1 MSRTLKNR
9 KLDSRTSRRAVPQ
22 GKSTQWIPIS
32 RGRALG
38 YRRGRKGGTWVARF
52 DAADLRR
59 EQKLGEADDVLDA
72 DGVQILDFAQ
82 ALQKASKFFLSAL
95 AQATGEMTHTGP
107 YTVELVARDYLK
119 SLENRGAPDHRG
131 AVYDFNR
138 NIIPQIGALDVSK
151 LTRAKLETWRS
162 KLAERPRLPR
172 TKSKTDAT
180 RQESKAPTEDEKR
193 QRRATTNR
201 TVRRLVAALNYAL
214 ETGKINVNP
223 MNWRLRPFENV
234 EIARAAFLSEGE
246 QQQFVSA
253 CAGDKYFQNL
263 VLAALHTGCRY
274 SELSRLR
281 VKDFVPSGPSIFVET
296 SKAGKSRHVFLDK
309 EGEEFFKSKTQNRI
323 ADAVMLPRS
332 DGKVWSK
339 DNVKKPMR
347 RALKAAGMSR
357 IQFHSLRHSF
367 ATRLLTRGI
376 TIQVAAKMLGHSSVR
391 MIERNYGHL
400 TDDHMREQIS
410 GLPGAGL
417 NHAAK
422 TTPGS
427 LVSLPMQRRTA

>member
-138 NIIPQIGALDVSK
+138 NIIPQIGAWTSPSSRGQSL
-151 LTRAKLETWRS
+151 
-162 KLAERPRLPR
+162 
-172 TKSKTDAT
+172 
-180 RQESKAPTEDEKR
+180 KR
-193 QRRATTNR
+193 GGRNSPNDRDFHGRN
-201 TVRRLVAALNYAL
+201 RRLMQRDKNRKLQRKMKSGN
-214 ETGKINVNP
+214 
-223 MNWRLRPFENV
+223 
-234 EIARAAFLSEGE
+234 GE
-246 QQQFVSA
+246 QRPIGQSA
-253 CAGDKYFQNL
+253 D
-263 VLAALHTGCRY
+263 
-274 SELSRLR
+274 
-281 VKDFVPSGPSIFVET
+281 
-296 SKAGKSRHVFLDK
+296 
-309 EGEEFFKSKTQNRI
+309 
-323 ADAVMLPRS
+323 
-332 DGKVWSK
+332 W
-339 DNVKKPMR
+339 
-347 RALKAAGMSR
+347 
-357 IQFHSLRHSF
+357 
-367 ATRLLTRGI
+367 
-376 TIQVAAKMLGHSSVR
+376 
-391 MIERNYGHL
+391 
-400 TDDHMREQIS
+400 
-410 GLPGAGL
+410 
-417 NHAAK
+417 
-422 TTPGS
+422 
-427 LVSLPMQRRTA
+427 